1 MRSYRYVIEEKYQGM
16 RVQDYLKQVHG
27 YSRRNLIKLKQLPD
41 GLVLNG
47 KRIRTVDLLHTGDL
61 LETAFP
67 DDLRTPV
74 AVPADP
80 AIIRYEDD
88 DVMVLDKPPF
98 MPVHESKLHQED
110 TLANLFAGICE
121 QRGQPLAFRPVNRLD
136 RDTSGLVVAAKNS
149 HYASILWK
157 SVKKE
162 YLAVICGVPQQDFFR
177 IEAPISRKEDSLIE
191 RCVREDG
198 QYALTDCQVL
208 SKGEGYSLCRVRIAT
223 GRTHQ
228 IRVHMAYLGYPLAGD
243 TLYGMDQKWID
254 RHALH
259 CFLARFP
266 DLSRQHV
273 KEVFSPLPQDFLR
286 LMERTGLTLPRPMPD
301 FPSDAEQP
309 SGKSGY
315 GVPVNEQGK

>member
-1 MRSYRYVIEEKYQGM
+1 MRSYRYVIGREQDGM

-27 YSRRNLIKLKQLPD
+27 YSRRNLIKLKQLPS

-47 KRIRTVDLLHTGDL
+47 SRTRTVDILHTGDV

-80 AIIRYEDD
+80 AIIQYEDD

-98 MPVHESKLHQED
+98 MPVHESKRHQED

-121 QRGQPLAFRPVNRLD
+121 QRGQPMAFRPVNRLD

-149 HYASILWK
+149 HSASILWK
-157 SVKKE
+157 NVKKE
-162 YLAVICGVPQQDFFR
+162 YLAVVCGTPPQDVIR
-177 IEAPISRKEDSLIE
+177 IEAPIARKGDSLIE
-191 RCVREDG
+191 RCVQEGG
-198 QYALTDCQVL
+198 QYALTHCQVL
-208 SKGEGYSLCRVRIAT
+208 SRGDGYSLCRVRIAT

-243 TLYGMDQKWID
+243 TLYGTDQKWIG

-259 CFLARFP
+259 CFAARFP
-266 DLSRQHV
+266 DVSRQHIR
-273 KEVFSPLPQDFLR
+273 EVSSPLPQDFVR
-286 LMERTGLTLPRPMPD
+286 LMEQAGLALPQPLPG
-301 FPSDAEQP
+301 FPAQIE
-309 SGKSGY
+309 
-315 GVPVNEQGK
+315 